1 MTELKQSFFRL
12 DADKGGLIDENEF
25 IKFMKESWTAAGGAN
40 QYQEPPEWKAAR
52 LKAIKS
58 LNLDNDE

>member
-1 MTELKQSFFRL
+1 MTELKQSFDTA

-25 IKFMKESWTAAGGAN
+25 IKFMEKSWTAADGAN
-40 QYQEPPEWKAAR
+40 QEPPEWKAAR

-58 LNLDNDE
+58 LNLDNDG